1 MVTLTQLRATAPSQ
15 LAVAATEL
23 MSLNRTFTTA
33 LDGAHNDVSAAMA
46 HWQGDGAAAASAR
59 SAADHVTGSHLGTAV
74 DAQVDALNEAAA
86 SLGPARQTVLAIA
99 DDASHSGCTPAED
112 GRVRAPQFGSQPL
125 LQMVADEKA
134 RAFEARLVAA
144 LNTFDELDAH
154 AAAALTA
161 ATNAVEDLARK
172 PEGAPPSSRVADLIY
187 GKQPI
192 PTDPKAFHDL
202 WITLTPAEK
211 DALWQHDQYL
221 GNHDGMPAVDRDHYN
236 EVKLTD
242 ETTRAASAQAQLDQ
256 LTQQHTDW
264 ARGDNIP
271 HNDPGARFKDVDD
284 YNLWKRNYD
293 DAKNRAKSL
302 PDLRAVEQT
311 LQDHPESMLMLLDTQ
326 SGAMAHAAVAVGNP
340 DTAQHVSVTA
350 GGLNTTVGDSLPGMA
365 NEAQDLKRTA
375 NAQLTASGRSG
386 ETVATIAWIG
396 ADLPQVDKGGNLDK
410 LAGAVQVAGDGLA
423 KAGAPSLSH
432 FYDGLG
438 AAHDGPKPQITAV
451 GHSYGSLMTGLAL
464 QQPGPHPVT
473 DLVVYGS
480 PGLDTGYAPSEN
492 ALDKLHL
499 APHHAFEMTAHG
511 DPVANLNGF
520 GLSPGYTPG
529 FIDMDTGVTTTPDG
543 VPREGATGHAEYART
558 GDNGNLRTSGY
569 NTAVVVAGLPDKV
582 VHGNP
587 AWQTAGAAIVNWLAH
602 R

>member
-432 FYDGLG
+432 FLRWAWCCARRSKATDHRGGAFLRVVDDRPGVAATWTSSRHRSRGLWLAGPRYRLCALGECAGQVASRTPSRLRDDPPWRPGRQPQRVRSQPWLHPRVHRHGHRRDDHSRRCAPRGGDRPRRVRAHRRQRESPYVRLQHSSGRSRAAGQGG
-438 AAHDGPKPQITAV
+438 AR
-451 GHSYGSLMTGLAL
+451 
-464 QQPGPHPVT
+464 QPG
-473 DLVVYGS
+473 
-480 PGLDTGYAPSEN
+480 
-492 ALDKLHL
+492 
-499 APHHAFEMTAHG
+499 
-511 DPVANLNGF
+511 VA
-520 GLSPGYTPG
+520 
-529 FIDMDTGVTTTPDG
+529 DG
-543 VPREGATGHAEYART
+543 RR
-558 GDNGNLRTSGY
+558 
-569 NTAVVVAGLPDKV
+569 
-582 VHGNP
+582 
-587 AWQTAGAAIVNWLAH
+587 
-602 R
+602 